1 MMPQWEPFLGT
12 TLNRL
17 RNEMD
22 QLFGRFGALEGGPG
36 LAHAFPPVNVWEDG
50 EKVYA
55 EAELPGM
62 KEDDLEIYVAEG
74 NQLTIRGERKPFEG
88 PKGTWHRQERG
99 FGKFSRVIT
108 LPAAI
113 DADKVEAQFE
123 QGVLLLTLPKS
134 EVARPRRISVKAE

>member
-36 LAHAFPPVNVWEDG
+36 LAQAFPPVNVWEDG

-62 KEDDLEIYVAEG
+62 KETDREIYVAEG
-74 NQLTIRGERKPFEG
+74 NQLTICEERKSFEA
-88 PKGTWHRQERG
+88 PTGTWHSQERG
-99 FGKFSRVIT
+99 FGTFSHIIT
-108 LPAAI
+108 LP
-113 DADKVEAQFE
+113 
-123 QGVLLLTLPKS
+123 G
-134 EVARPRRISVKAE
+134 